1 MLQAYIVIEDY
12 EDNLVISCKIF
23 CNSGLCLTRSQACQR
38 IMQCYALSAVVMHRK
53 QKKSFTHVSVSFL
66 KPVFV

>member
-23 CNSGLCLTRSQACQR
+23 CNSGLCSTRSQACQR
-38 IMQCYALSAVVMHRK
+38 IMQCYALSALVMHRK
-53 QKKSFTHVSVSFL
+53 QNVYRKSLSHMSVYPF
-66 KPVFV
+66 